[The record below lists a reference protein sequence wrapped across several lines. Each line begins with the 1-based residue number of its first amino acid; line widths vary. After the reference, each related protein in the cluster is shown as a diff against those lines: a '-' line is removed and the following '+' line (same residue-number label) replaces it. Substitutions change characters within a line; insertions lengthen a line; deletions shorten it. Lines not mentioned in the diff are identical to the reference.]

1 MNISCI
7 QHVRHRKPRDP
18 LEKYGIFPALR
29 LDFWKDHDKLLID
42 FDTQN
47 NLT

>member
-1 MNISCI
+1 LQKQGDS
-7 QHVRHRKPRDP
+7 
-18 LEKYGIFPALR
+18 LEKYAFFPALR

-47 NLT
+47 KLT